1 MASSDS
7 TQKAPYPKGPVTTYQ
22 EKKIDATLYRVTCV
36 YRVDIDLGRALEDLT
51 VRKILAL
58 EGAAAQV

>member
-1 MASSDS
+1 MALSDS

-22 EKKIDATLYRVTCV
+22 EKKIGATLYRVTSV
-36 YRVDIDLGRALEDLT
+36 YRGDIDLGKALEDLT

-58 EGAAAQV
+58 EGSSAQV